1 MNMKRMFGLSLS
13 VMIVGFGIAVWATEK
28 PPKDFQDLMKS
39 NGSIIDISLGTVGNN
54 TGGAA
59 SETQASLRAHM
70 RAKDYEGIAKDAA
83 TLKANFTKIDA
94 FWVARKVDDAI
105 AFSKAAVKASTDLET
120 AAKAKDDAKVSASA
134 SAVAAT
140 CRGCHQAHR
149 AMQLVDRTFEIM

>member
-1 MNMKRMFGLSLS
+1 MRRVFGVSLL

-39 NGSIIDISLGTVGNN
+39 NGSIIDITLGTVGNN
-54 TGGAA
+54 TGGGGG
-59 SETQASLRAHM
+59 SEPASLRAHM

-83 TLKANFTKIDA
+83 TLRANFTKIEA

-105 AFSKAAVKASTDLET
+105 NFSKAALKASADLET
-120 AAKAKDDAKVSASA
+120 AAKAKDDAGVSASA

-140 CRGCHQAHR
+140 CRSCHQAHR
-149 AMQLVDRTFEIM
+149 IMQLVDRTFEIM